1 MAQNPPDNEESRDL
15 NESERD
21 NLKSQFN
28 HARDEVTREDVAY
41 VLSKAD
47 ATAKRL
53 SDSNQSW
60 VQALGNQAQLLWEL
74 LSDWWK
80 DEYEVPWRVVAAI
93 TAALLYLVNPYDLFF
108 DLLPVVGWLDDA
120 VVLKFAYNLVKTDLR
135 AYAIHKGYALEEYGL

>member
-1 MAQNPPDNEESRDL
+1 MDQSPPENDAPREL

-21 NLKSQFN
+21 NLENQFN
-28 HARDEVTREDVAY
+28 HAREGVTREDVAY
-41 VLSKAD
+41 VLAKAD

-60 VQALGNQAQLLWEL
+60 VQSLGKQSKLLWEL

-80 DEYEVPWRVVAAI
+80 NEYEVPWRVVAAV

-120 VVLKFAYNLVKTDLR
+120 MVLKFAYNLVKTDLR
-135 AYAIHKGYALEEYGL
+135 AYATHKGYALEEYGL